1 MIKDFKD
8 ENYLNDEYVYN
19 MGRKISNIIYND
31 YMRNWTKIKVI
42 DNLEEGKEHG

>member
-1 MIKDFKD
+1 MMSMFIIW
-8 ENYLNDEYVYN
+8 E
-19 MGRKISNIIYND
+19 RKISNIIFND